1 MSLTKNE
8 KGGYFIAAC
17 GRAGYSVATDDG
29 VFQYSP
35 KAEVEALYESFNPL
49 PLAQTD
55 AINLINQAA
64 GEARIRYTTNS
75 PGQDATYQL
84 KLQDANA
91 FKSAGYPESVIDD
104 YPFIN
109 AEANANNTSGEDAA
123 DFIISTANQWKLLA
137 ATIEQV
143 RRAGSNAVMAQ
154 TDWSQCKAA
163 AQPFIDQLELI

>member
-1 MSLTKNE
+1 MIIYSE
-8 KGGYFIAAC
+8 KGIGLSDAVRAA
-17 GRAGYSVATDDG
+17 GHWLVEKDG
-29 VFQYSP
+29 VWISSNDVVVQQIIDDYD
-35 KAEVEALYESFNPL
+35 PL
-49 PLAQTD
+49 VIAKSD
-55 AINLINQAA
+55 AIELINHAA

-91 FKSAGYPESVIDD
+91 FKMAGYPETLITD

-109 AEANANNTSGEDAA
+109 AEANANGTSGEAAA
-123 DFIISTANQWKLLA
+123 DFIIATANQWKLLA
-137 ATIEQV
+137 ATIEQI

-154 TDWSQCKAA
+154 TDWSQCKVA